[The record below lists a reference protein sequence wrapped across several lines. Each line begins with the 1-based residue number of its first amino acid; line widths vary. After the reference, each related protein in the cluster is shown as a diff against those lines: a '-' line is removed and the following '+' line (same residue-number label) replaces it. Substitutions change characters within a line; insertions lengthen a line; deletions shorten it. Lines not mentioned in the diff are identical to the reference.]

1 MTPRRIQ
8 QLASE
13 GIFPKASRGRYPVME
28 CVQAHADILRAEA
41 ARSGSS
47 DLGQARLEKERLE
60 IRRRQIEVAKAEGE
74 LIALADHRTVVGKVA
89 DAFRAALLSIPGSWG
104 PQVVGISTPAEGT
117 EAMRVCSEGLLRDM
131 ASVADSLEL
140 EGKVAADPLPE
151 DFPGY
156 RALVAAGVETFA
168 QLRALGDVTRIKGIG
183 PKLAKRI
190 VDEMEPAT

>member
-74 LIALADHRTVVGKVA
+74 LIDVDDHRAVIGKVA
-89 DAFRAALLSIPGSWG
+89 DAFRAALLSVPGSWG
-104 PQVVGISTPAEGT
+104 PRVVGIPTPAEGT
-117 EAMRVCSEGLLRDM
+117 EAMRLCSEELLQDM
-131 ASVADSLEL
+131 MGVADELEL
-140 EGKVAADPLPE
+140 EGLAPADPLPE

-156 RALVAAGVETFA
+156 RVLVAVGVKTFD
-168 QLRALGDVTRIKGIG
+168 QLRALGDVTQIRGIG
-183 PKLAKRI
+183 PKIAKRI
-190 VDEMEPAT
+190 GEHSETAA